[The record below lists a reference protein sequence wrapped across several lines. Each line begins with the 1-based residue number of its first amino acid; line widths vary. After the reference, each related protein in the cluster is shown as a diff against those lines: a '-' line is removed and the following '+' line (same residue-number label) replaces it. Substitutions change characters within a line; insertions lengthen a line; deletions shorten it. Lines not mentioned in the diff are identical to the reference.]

1 VWWLWI
7 GGAQAMG
14 LDEAWKLAESRS
26 PDLEAATQMTVAADA
41 DVGLSRAAWL
51 PKLALSGK
59 YTFYDEPIE
68 LDVVSSLPL
77 DTLSKYLPEQ
87 AIEAFQKIN
96 PVVVQDPSF
105 FSASATVVVP
115 LLDVDSWKQSHSAH
129 LAQEAAMAD
138 EDAARRALRGGVA
151 EAFYGTILAREAL
164 AVTDKALEIA
174 QQQESIAKQRVA
186 AGDVVARIGLEAE
199 AARLA
204 AERERAVAA
213 EQVTKAETA
222 LQRWAGIAP
231 GTPLERGPV
240 EDVSLDSVRSA
251 SDSYPRVVAARSRA
265 DAAHSQ
271 VTSADLAW
279 VPDVNGTVTGLV
291 TQNEA
296 FDDDPY
302 IVTGTVEATWMWDG
316 GAKSALAKKARAER
330 AAAEAQVES
339 ERLALTEEIDTTWA
353 ALERAKASNAA
364 AEKEEAVSVEV
375 LKQAQLAFDQGALPF
390 IELDRALLRAR
401 AARLAHIREDIGVAL
416 VTTQLE
422 LLQ

>member
-1 VWWLWI
+1 
-7 GGAQAMG
+7 
-14 LDEAWKLAESRS
+14 
-26 PDLEAATQMTVAADA
+26 
-41 DVGLSRAAWL
+41 L
-51 PKLALSGK
+51 PQ
-59 YTFYDEPIE
+59 
-68 LDVVSSLPL
+68 
-77 DTLSKYLPEQ
+77 Q
-87 AIEAFQKIN
+87 AIDAFQQIN

-105 FSASATVVVP
+105 FSASATLVVP
-115 LLDVDSWKQSHSAH
+115 LLDVDSWKTSHSAH
-129 LAQEAAMAD
+129 LAHDAAIAD
-138 EDAARRALRGGVA
+138 EDDARRSLRRGVA

-174 QQQESIAKQRVA
+174 QQQETIAKQRVA

-199 AARLA
+199 GARLA
-204 AERERAVAA
+204 AERERTMAA
-213 EQVTKAETA
+213 EQVTRAEAA

-231 GTPLERGPV
+231 GTPLERAPV
-240 EDVSLDSVRSA
+240 EDVTLDSVLA
-251 SDSYPRVVAARSRA
+251 GVESYPHVVATRSRA
-265 DAAHSQ
+265 QAAGSQ

-279 VPDVNGTVTGLV
+279 VPDVNASVTGLV

-330 AAAEAQVES
+330 AAAEAQLES
-339 ERLALTEEIDTTWA
+339 EKNALTEEIQTTWA

-401 AARLAHIREDIGVAL
+401 AARLAHVREDIGVAL
-416 VTTQLE
+416 VTTQLA
-422 LLQ
+422 LLR